1 MENVYTLV
9 AHGHVMRFKVRRVRM
24 RNKFILPTSQLI
36 AVNKE
41 GWAFCAGANKK
52 RILAIREAR
61 PLAGKRRI
69 INSKSVSQI
78 ATSRC
83 L

>member
-1 MENVYTLV
+1 MENVYTMV
-9 AHGHVMRFKVRRVRM
+9 AHVMRFKVRRVRM
-24 RNKFILPTSQLI
+24 RNKFILPTSQLE

-61 PLAGKRRI
+61 PLAGKRI
-69 INSKSVSQI
+69 ISNSKSVSQLQR
-78 ATSRC
+78 AAAC
-83 L
+83 EL